1 MLHCPDATK
10 ALLVTTPPIMMAG
23 VAILLLITL
32 LLQSPVISFNY
43 FTILISFIFL
53 RNGLGC
59 VNVLIMQNC
68 RTSPTLHC
76 TASLPC

>member
-1 MLHCPDATK
+1 
-10 ALLVTTPPIMMAG
+10 MMAG

-53 RNGLGC
+53 RNGLGY
-59 VNVLIMQNC
+59 VNVLIMPPGLPHLTN
-68 RTSPTLHC
+68 TALHRHLAC
-76 TASLPC
+76 

>member
-1 MLHCPDATK
+1 
-10 ALLVTTPPIMMAG
+10 MMAG

-59 VNVLIMQNC
+59 GNVLIMPPELPHLTN
-68 RTSPTLHC
+68 TALHRHLAC
-76 TASLPC
+76 